1 MTRLSTGLTSR
12 TGVLGLL
19 AGGGLLAVIASA
31 QPWWRAVG
39 AEPPSTDSVVFSGAD
54 ATGGLSQ
61 ALALVVLAGTLL
73 TLVLATRGRRVL
85 AVLLAIAGLGMAVL
99 GAMRLPPSDN
109 AVRTRFRLVSLV
121 EQFLLDA
128 TAWPWIYALAGAG
141 VVVGA
146 VLLWLF
152 SPSWPGRRR
161 RFERSSRAHPP
172 SAAAANFDVAA
183 DPTADPADTWRALD
197 AGVDPTRITDD
208 PGDDPRDDPSDRRL
222 AENDPGV
229 RIGTTTDT
237 MVTEMASEISAEI
250 AAERSGDGR
259 SDPGR
264 GSASGST
271 PQIRRRNEDE

>member
-39 AEPPSTDSVVFSGAD
+39 AEAPSTDSVVFSGDD

-85 AVLLAIAGLGMAVL
+85 AVLLAISGLGMAAL
-99 GAMRLPPSDN
+99 GAVRLPPSDV

-172 SAAAANFDVAA
+172 SAAAADLDVAA
-183 DPTADPADTWRALD
+183 DPEADPADTWRALD
-197 AGVDPTRITDD
+197 AGVDPTMITDD
-208 PGDDPRDDPSDRRL
+208 PGDDSRDRRL

-237 MVTEMASEISAEI
+237 MVTEMASEIPAEM

-264 GSASGST
+264 GSASGRT
-271 PQIRRRNEDE
+271 PPIRRRNEDE